1 MKRSGRLRPVI
12 NDHRLS
18 AYNPLSLEVKTTT
31 VISFGKQ
38 AFQIHIGFVGAG
50 ELLLQFSA
58 LCQLAYLTH
67 GVELGASVKG
77 IGHGGILAAS

>member
-1 MKRSGRLRPVI
+1 MT
-12 NDHRLS
+12 D
-18 AYNPLSLEVKTTT
+18 
-31 VISFGKQ
+31 
-38 AFQIHIGFVGAG
+38 
-50 ELLLQFSA
+50 FSA

>member
-1 MKRSGRLRPVI
+1 MKGSGRLRPVI

-18 AYNPLSLEVKTTT
+18 AYNPLSLEVKTTI

-38 AFQIHIGFVGAG
+38 AFQIHIAFVGAV
-50 ELLLQFSA
+50 ELLQQFSA
-58 LCQLAYLTH
+58 LCQLVYLTH

-77 IGHGGILAAS
+77 IGIGGILAAS

>member
-38 AFQIHIGFVGAG
+38 AFQIHIGFVDAG

-67 GVELGASVKG
+67 GVALGASVKG
-77 IGHGGILAAS
+77 IGRGGILAAS

>member
-18 AYNPLSLEVKTTT
+18 AYNPLSLEVKTKI
-31 VISFGKQ
+31 VIFFGKQ
-38 AFQIHIGFVGAG
+38 VFQIHIGFVGAG
-50 ELLLQFSA
+50 ELLQQFSA

-67 GVELGASVKG
+67 GVKLGASVKG
-77 IGHGGILAAS
+77 IGIGGILAAS